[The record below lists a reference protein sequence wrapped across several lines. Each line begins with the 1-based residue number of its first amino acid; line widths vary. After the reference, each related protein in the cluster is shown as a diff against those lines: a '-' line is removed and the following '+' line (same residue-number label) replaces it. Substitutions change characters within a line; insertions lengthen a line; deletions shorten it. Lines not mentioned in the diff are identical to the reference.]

1 MDILIKS
8 AKIVDP
14 NSSHNG
20 KVVDILI
27 KNGKV
32 AEIAKKIEAKGKV
45 KEYTA
50 KNLHISPGWFDMHV
64 HFRDPG
70 FEHKEDIISG
80 AAAAAFGGF
89 TGVACMPDTNPP
101 IHTKS
106 EVEYVENKAKGLT
119 VDVYP
124 IGAVSHNL
132 AGKDLAEMYDMKS
145 EGAIAFSD
153 SKKAIENPQL
163 KSLALLYA
171 KGFDGLVM
179 SYAEEEKIS
188 NGGKMNEGEVSTVLG
203 LKGIPALAEELHVAR
218 NLFLA
223 EYHDAKM
230 HLSLVSTAKSVD
242 LIRQAKKK
250 GLKVTAEVAA
260 HHLALDDSKLEG
272 FDSYFKVKPPLRTK
286 KDIAAL
292 IKGLKDGTIDA
303 ICSDHSPEEEET
315 KVVEFDHAAFGIIG
329 LETAYAV
336 VNTHL
341 EGKLTAEELVEK
353 FAINPRKILQLDTP
367 SVETGNNANF
377 TLFDPT
383 KEWTFSESDIRSKSK
398 NTPFIGSKFK
408 GKALAIINKSSF
420 IEAD

>member
-1 MDILIKS
+1 MEILIRS
-8 AKIVDP
+8 AKVVDP
-14 NSSHNG
+14 NSPHNG
-20 KVVDILI
+20 KKVDILI
-27 KNGKV
+27 KNGKIE
-32 AEIAKKIEAKGKV
+32 EIAKKISPKKKV
-45 KEYTA
+45 TEFSA
-50 KNLHISPGWFDMHV
+50 DNLHVSPGWFDMHV

-70 FEHKEDIISG
+70 FEYKEDIISG

-89 TGVACMPDTNPP
+89 TGVACMPDTDPP
-101 IHTKS
+101 LHTKS
-106 EVEYVENKAKGLT
+106 EIEYVENKAKGLP

-124 IGAVSHNL
+124 IGAISRNL
-132 AGKDLAEMYDMKS
+132 EGKDMAEMYDMKS
-145 EGAIAFSD
+145 EGAVAFSD
-153 SKKAIENPQL
+153 GKTAIANPQL
-163 KSLALLYA
+163 QSLALLYT

-179 SYAEEEKIS
+179 SYAEEEKIAS
-188 NGGKMNEGEVSTVLG
+188 NGKMNEGEVSTVLG

-250 GLKVTAEVAA
+250 GLKVTAEATA
-260 HHLALDDSKLEG
+260 HHLALDDSNLTG

-286 KDIAAL
+286 KDVDAL

-303 ICSDHSPEEEET
+303 IVSDHSPEDEEN
-315 KVVEFDHAAFGIIG
+315 KKVEFDQAAFGIIG

-341 EGKLTAEELVEK
+341 EKKLSVEELVQK
-353 FAINPRKILQLDTP
+353 MALNPRTILQLAIP
-367 SVETGNNANF
+367 SVSKGEEANI

-383 KEWTFSESDIRSKSK
+383 YEWTFAKEDIQSKSK
-398 NTPFIGSKFK
+398 NTPFVGAKFK
-408 GKALAIINKSSF
+408 GKALAICNNGLF
-420 IEAD
+420 VAA

>member
-8 AKIVDP
+8 AKIADP

-27 KNGKV
+27 KNGKI
-32 AEIAKKIEAKGKV
+32 AEIAKKIEAKGKI
-45 KEYTA
+45 KEYSA
-50 KNLHISPGWFDMHV
+50 KNLHVSPGWFDMHV

-70 FEHKEDIISG
+70 FEHKEDIITG

-106 EVEYVENKAKGLT
+106 EIEYVENKAKDLP

-132 AGKDLAEMYDMKS
+132 EGKDLAEMYDMKT
-145 EGAIAFSD
+145 EGAVAFSD
-153 SKKAIENPQL
+153 SKKSIANAQL
-163 KSLALLYA
+163 KSLALLYT

-179 SYAEEEKIS
+179 SYADEEKIS
-188 NGGKMNEGEVSTVLG
+188 NGGKMNEGEVSTTLG

-223 EYHDAKM
+223 EYHDAKI

-250 GLKVTAEVAA
+250 GLKVTAEVTA

-272 FDSYFKVKPPLRTK
+272 FDSFFKVKPPLRTK

-315 KVVEFDHAAFGIIG
+315 KTVEFDQAAFGIIG

-341 EGKLTAEELVEK
+341 TGKLTEEELVQK
-353 FAINPRKILQLDTP
+353 MAINPRNILQLEVP
-367 SVETGNNANF
+367 SLKEGSVANL
-377 TLFDPT
+377 TIFDPS
-383 KEWTFSESDIRSKSK
+383 KEWTFTEKDIRSKSK

-408 GKALAIINKSSF
+408 GKALAIYNKGKF
-420 IEAD
+420 IEA

>member
-1 MDILIKS
+1 MDILVKS

-14 NSSHNG
+14 NSNHNG

-27 KNGKV
+27 KNGKIS
-32 AEIAKKIEAKGKV
+32 EIAKKITPKGKV
-45 KEYTA
+45 KEYST
-50 KNLHISPGWFDMHV
+50 KNLHVSPGWFDMHV

-101 IHTKS
+101 LHTKS
-106 EVEYVENKAKGLT
+106 EIEYVENKAKGLP

-124 IGAVSHNL
+124 IGTVSHNME
-132 AGKDLAEMYDMKS
+132 GKDLAEMYDMKT
-145 EGAIAFSD
+145 EGAVAFSD
-153 SKKAIENPQL
+153 GKKAIDNAQL
-163 KSLALLYA
+163 KSLALLYT
-171 KGFDGLVM
+171 KGFGGLIM

-188 NGGKMNEGEVSTVLG
+188 NGGKMNEGEVSTKLG

-223 EYHDAKM
+223 EYHDAKI

-250 GLKVTAEVAA
+250 GLKVTAEVTA
-260 HHLALDDSKLEG
+260 HHLALDDSHLEG
-272 FDSYFKVKPPLRTK
+272 FDSLFKVQPPLRTK
-286 KDIAAL
+286 KDITAL

-315 KVVEFDHAAFGIIG
+315 KTVEFDQAAFGIIG
-329 LETAYAV
+329 LETAYAL
-336 VNTHL
+336 VNTNL
-341 EGKLTAEELVEK
+341 FDKLSTEDLIAKL
-353 FAINPRKILQLDTP
+353 AINPRNILSLEVPTIKEG
-367 SVETGNNANF
+367 STANLTF
-377 TLFDPT
+377 FDPN

-398 NTPFIGSKFK
+398 NTPFVGSKFK
-408 GKALAIINKSSF
+408 GKALAIFNKGQL
-420 IEAD
+420 IEA